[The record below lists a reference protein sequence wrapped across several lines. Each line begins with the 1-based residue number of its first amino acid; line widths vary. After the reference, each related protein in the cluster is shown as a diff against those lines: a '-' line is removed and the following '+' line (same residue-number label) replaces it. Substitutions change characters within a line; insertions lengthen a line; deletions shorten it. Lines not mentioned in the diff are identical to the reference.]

1 MAWFAF
7 VRCLL
12 EHARNPKQNLRLPAV
27 SRAKLHAIAA
37 NPQIKSTMTEPKEA
51 RLERRRR
58 PWPDR
63 VGWLG
68 WSSSRWALWPY
79 LGESRLL
86 LLFASGCSW
95 FRLRRHAT
103 PASRNKFVLGK
114 FQHNR
119 DSRIFDTCIREIAT
133 ASGWDCATKENK
145 VDRELFCRS
154 RLRLAP
160 LSPLFVGLNS
170 GAVWIQAGLGSKE
183 PHEVGVQD

>member
-12 EHARNPKQNLRLPAV
+12 EHAWNPKQNLRLPAV

-68 WSSSRWALWPY
+68 WSSSRWRYGHILAKVDCCCFSPVVAV
-79 LGESRLL
+79 GSHSEDMPLL
-86 LLFASGCSW
+86 LQGTNLFWGNFSIIG
-95 FRLRRHAT
+95 
-103 PASRNKFVLGK
+103 
-114 FQHNR
+114 
-119 DSRIFDTCIREIAT
+119 IREFPIL
-133 ASGWDCATKENK
+133 ASE
-145 VDRELFCRS
+145 RS
-154 RLRLAP
+154 QLRLVGTAP
-160 LSPLFVGLNS
+160 QKKTRLIASCSAGAAFV
-170 GAVWIQAGLGSKE
+170 WR
-183 PHEVGVQD
+183 P